1 MSSTKFCGYRV
12 AIVNFDGSEKHQEHL
27 VVSPTFGGAYEY
39 ALELLSNEYEDEKPN
54 YDPYTDIKRLSKDE
68 LKILRFRCKQDC
80 TVKISRK
87 RADREWDYVTI
98 VKVYRELKKKKEK
111 KIVPQKQL
119 YTMFTILGHF
129 TEGIPICMKMQ
140 DTKNFLDE
148 HLRDSGYASYMTYSS
163 DVDKFIEAFDNV
175 ATKNLSLAPGEP
187 TSPFFMSDGT
197 TAYKIG
203 HLDLPGEPCE
213 TEVYLR
219 WEYA

>member
-68 LKILRFRCKQDC
+68 LKILRFRCKQDR

-87 RADREWDYVTI
+87 RADRDWDYVTI

-111 KIVPQKQL
+111 KIVP
-119 YTMFTILGHF
+119 
-129 TEGIPICMKMQ
+129 
-140 DTKNFLDE
+140 
-148 HLRDSGYASYMTYSS
+148 
-163 DVDKFIEAFDNV
+163 
-175 ATKNLSLAPGEP
+175 
-187 TSPFFMSDGT
+187 
-197 TAYKIG
+197 
-203 HLDLPGEPCE
+203 
-213 TEVYLR
+213 
-219 WEYA
+219 